1 MNRILANRWTKVLVF
16 LLGLVPLLM
25 LGWWAYRGELTA
37 NPIEFI
43 THNTGDWTLRFLL
56 ITLSVTPLRKLAGL
70 PNLIKLR
77 RMFGL
82 YAFFYGFLH
91 FGITYLWLDKFFDV
105 HEILKDIVKRPYI
118 TVGFTGYM
126 LMVPL
131 AVTSTWGWVRRLGGK
146 RWQRLHR
153 LVYFCA
159 SAGVIHYYWLVKSDV
174 RLPLMYAGI
183 LTVLMLH
190 RLSVWLRKGVVRKP
204 QPAAALRA

>member
-25 LGWWAYRGELTA
+25 LGWRAYRGELTA

-153 LVYFCA
+153 LV
-159 SAGVIHYYWLVKSDV
+159 KSDV